1 MIEEIK
7 EGQVIRCLRSKEFPR
22 KDYLRWLH
30 GDIDQLDGWRK
41 YFGKYH
47 DLSGADRFYV
57 YSLLY
62 LVVEIDNDFT
72 VWVKRLD
79 QHANYRVSPYT
90 FVGKRYLMR
99 WGKVVR
105 EGVDVSNTKRRRST
119 LSWGYA
125 GLVS

>member
-22 KDYLRWLH
+22 HHQLRYKHLPRPRCWS
-30 GDIDQLDGWRK
+30 R

-47 DLSGADRFYV
+47 RLAGAERFYV

-125 GLVS
+125 GLLS